1 MELNKAVID
10 CMRVLRRRLR
20 DEMSEDIHLNQPDAI
35 EAMLH
40 ACQRSADA
48 ETRALGVHLAEISD
62 YQAASKQANARQYR
76 GHETAAPASAAPQAP
91 SEGAQRGHS
100 VRMYRGQ
107 RVYN

>member
-35 EAMLH
+35 AAMLH
-40 ACQRSADA
+40 ACLRSGDA
-48 ETRALGVHLAEISD
+48 ETRALGVHLAELSD
-62 YQAASKQANARQYR
+62 YQDDSKPANARQYR
-76 GHETAAPASAAPQAP
+76 GHETSKPASEAAAPTD
-91 SEGAQRGHS
+91 EAQRGQS